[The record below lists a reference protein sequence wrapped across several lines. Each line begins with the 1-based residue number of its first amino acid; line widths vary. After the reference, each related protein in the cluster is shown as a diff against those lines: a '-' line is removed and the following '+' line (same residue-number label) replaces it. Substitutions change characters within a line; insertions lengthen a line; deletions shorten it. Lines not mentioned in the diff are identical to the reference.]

1 MATQG
6 KIPMLGFK
14 AAAIKFVTLF
24 GYSPRVDTS
33 GYRPIA
39 MTGSLGGVVLTG
51 HETVALPGH
60 IPQQAF
66 TGHETVAL
74 TGHIP
79 QQAFTGVYQ
88 DG

>member
-1 MATQG
+1 MATTG
-6 KIPMLGFK
+6 KVPRLGFK
-14 AAAIKFVTLF
+14 AAAMKFVTLF
-24 GYSPRVDTS
+24 GYSPNPAPVVDTS

-39 MTGSLGGVVLTG
+39 MTGSLTGLSLTG
-51 HETVALPGH
+51 YAT
-60 IPQQAF
+60 F
-66 TGHETVAL
+66 TL